1 MQLVID
7 RKYKL
12 QEYTIGKLYI
22 DGEYF
27 CDTLED
33 TDRNLSD
40 SMSVS
45 EIQSK
50 KIYGQTAIP
59 LGTYQVDMDTV
70 SPKFKNRSWSIQYE
84 GKIPRINDVKGFDGV
99 LIHPLNSAQESLGC
113 IGVGEN
119 KVKGKIINS
128 TQTFHKLM
136 SILLKDKNNIVLTIK

>member
-22 DGEYF
+22 DDEYF

-59 LGTYQVDMDTV
+59 LGTYKVDMDTV
-70 SPKFKNRSWSIQYE
+70 SPKFKNRSWAIQYE
-84 GKIPRINDVKGFDGV
+84 GKIPRIKDIKGFDGV

-136 SILLKDKNNIVLTIK
+136 SILLKDKDNIVLTIK